1 MAHKP
6 IHQASLGDSLLI
18 EHRALMELDGI
29 HELIDWKRIEA
40 LLRGIH
46 ASDEGNLA
54 YPPILKFK
62 ALLLQA
68 WYELSDPALEKQLAR
83 DLLFRRF
90 VGIGIADEVPY
101 HTTFH
106 RFRAEL
112 EANQLFQ
119 TLLAE
124 INAQLTERKVIIQ
137 TGRIS
142 IIDASVSE
150 ALRARPNKDKDG
162 NNTQDSEAGW
172 SVKTGSDGKRDSTYG
187 FKNHLNVEED
197 GFIIATEIT
206 AGNVHDSNV
215 FEQLIDEHT
224 QAAYADEAYPS
235 KKRAQ
240 WLTEHGIDNRILHKA
255 YRNQPLTP
263 KQRTQNRVNSGACSM
278 VEGVFGILKQY
289 YGMRKAKCIG
299 QVRNHVRFNL
309 VAMAYNLKRALKI
322 VTTTVG

>member
-6 IHQASLGDSLLI
+6 IDQASLGDSLLI

-29 HELIDWKRIEA
+29 HELIDWERIKA
-40 LLRGIH
+40 LLSGIH

-68 WYELSDPALEKQLAR
+68 WYKLSDPALEKQLAR

-106 RFRAEL
+106 RFRAKL

-224 QAAYADEAYPS
+224 QAVYADGAYPS

-240 WLTEHGIDNRILHKA
+240 WLIEHGIDNRILHKG

-263 KQRTQNRVNSGACSM
+263 EQRAQNRINSGTRSM
-278 VEGVFGILKQY
+278 VEGVFGILKQH
-289 YGMRKAKCIG
+289 YGMRKAKYIG
-299 QVRNHVRFNL
+299 QVRNHVRLNL

-322 VTTTVG
+322 VTTTAG

>member
-6 IHQASLGDSLLI
+6 MHQPSLGDSLQI
-18 EHRALMELDGI
+18 EHKALLELDGI

-40 LLRGIH
+40 LLSGIH
-46 ASDEGNLA
+46 DKEEGNLA

-90 VGIGIADEVPY
+90 VGIGIADAVPV
-101 HTTFH
+101 HTTFL
-106 RFRAEL
+106 RFRRLL
-112 EANQLFQ
+112 ESTQLFHA
-119 TLLAE
+119 LLTE
-124 INAQLTERKVIIQ
+124 INTQLTERKVIIQ

-150 ALRARPNKDKDG
+150 ALRARPHKGKDG
-162 NNTQDSEAGW
+162 NTTQDPEAGW
-172 SVKTGSDGKRDSTYG
+172 SVKTGSDGKKQSTYG
-187 FKNHLNVEED
+187 FKSHINADED

-215 FEQLIDEHT
+215 FEKLIDEHT
-224 QAAYADEAYPS
+224 EAAYADTAYPS

-240 WLTEHGIDNRILHKA
+240 WLAEQGIDNRILHKA
-255 YRNQPLTP
+255 HRNQPLTAEQ
-263 KQRTQNRVNSGACSM
+263 KAQNRINSGTRSI
-278 VEGVFGILKQY
+278 VESVFGILKQHF
-289 YGMRKAKCIG
+289 GMRKAKYLG
-299 QVRNHVRFNL
+299 KVRNHVRLNL

-322 VTTTVG
+322 MATTAG